1 MLPKP
6 PDMSFEQGSG
16 LMLTGVTAF
25 HALTRAKV
33 AKGDTVLVHGAAG
46 GVGLMAVQL
55 AINLGA
61 RVIGTA
67 SQGGHALLQQFGAE
81 PVVYGPGLVER
92 VRAMA
97 PEGIDA
103 AIDTVGT
110 DEAVDSS
117 IALVPDRTRVVSA
130 AAFQRGPGL
139 GITTIGNGPGADPGT
154 DVRAAARLELVRLVE
169 EGKLR
174 VVVAAVY
181 PLSEA
186 AAAHRALES
195 GHTHGKIV
203 LVP

>member
-1 MLPKP
+1 VPKP
-6 PDMSFEQGSG
+6 EPMSFEQAGG
-16 LMLTGVTAF
+16 LMLTGVTAY
-25 HALTRAKV
+25 HALSRAKV
-33 AKGDTVLVHGAAG
+33 GKGGTVLVHGAAG

-55 AINLGA
+55 AVDLGA

-67 SQGGHALLQQFGAE
+67 SQSGHALLRQFGAE
-81 PVVYGPGLVER
+81 AVVYGDGLVER

-97 PEGIDA
+97 PEGVDA

-117 IALVPDRTRVVSA
+117 IELVHDRTRIVSA
-130 AAFQRGPGL
+130 AAFGRGAGL
-139 GITTIGNGPGADPGT
+139 GITVIGNGPGADPGREI
-154 DVRAAARLELVRLVE
+154 RAAARLELVRLVE
-169 EGKLR
+169 QNKLK

-186 AAAHRALES
+186 AAAHHALQS